1 MIYPIS
7 LSRALEV
14 SWRTHMPSGTTRR
27 SRVVTPKTTRSPWQ
41 SWPRAWRPSVNRD
54 WEEPGWQFDI
64 NNFGLNFSLKNNF
77 SFGSRFPT
85 YTKKSSKQDSLGISQ
100 YQNGNSSRFSS
111 RNSSQKCVYWIATK
125 LHGQELLVRHHRG
138 DPDPLVLSLDVGQR
152 HLRAVVR
159 FLWQVISF
167 SR

>member
-85 YTKKSSKQDSLGISQ
+85 YTKKKFKTGQFRHITVSKWKLKPFFKQKLKPKMCLLNCHQVAWTRALG
-100 YQNGNSSRFSS
+100 
-111 RNSSQKCVYWIATK
+111 AT
-125 LHGQELLVRHHRG
+125 
-138 DPDPLVLSLDVGQR
+138 PS
-152 HLRAVVR
+152 
-159 FLWQVISF
+159 W
-167 SR
+167 